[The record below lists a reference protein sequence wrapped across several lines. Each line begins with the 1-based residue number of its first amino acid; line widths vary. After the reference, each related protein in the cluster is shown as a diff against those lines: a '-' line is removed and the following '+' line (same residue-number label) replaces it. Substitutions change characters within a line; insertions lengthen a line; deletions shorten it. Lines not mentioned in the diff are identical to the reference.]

1 MTPIE
6 KLIAEIEELDRAATV
21 GPWHTQSH
29 LGGMSVHR
37 IEETPYKRLPECE
50 GGFTGYSDLD
60 DAKFIARART
70 LLPLFGKIIKS
81 INRTLFYGD
90 TLEDIGGEVCDIF
103 DRYNDKLSEAVEVL
117 GED

>member
-6 KLIAEIEELDRAATV
+6 KLIAEIEALDANATAGPWTLEPEYIDEGETYLDLQGPDRAHV
-21 GPWHTQSH
+21 C
-29 LGGMSVHR
+29 
-37 IEETPYKRLPECE
+37 ECAMADE
-50 GGFTGYSDLD
+50 D
-60 DAKFIARART
+60 KEFIARSRT